1 LGTPCLGT
9 VIAIGGST
17 FKNNQTKEVMKKI
30 FVLAAL
36 VIALTNTA
44 AFSKE
49 KKSDDKSVKVLA
61 SDHDIFYFRIK
72 SKLVGGVVEVYN
84 ANKDLLG
91 FEELTE
97 HEMLIDFD
105 TLPPGKYSIKIKKF
119 EQEVKEYSFI
129 K

>member
-1 LGTPCLGT
+1 
-9 VIAIGGST
+9 
-17 FKNNQTKEVMKKI
+17 MKKI